1 MNNPWSNRRPSV
13 RPPRATPPVH
23 SAGRGEG
30 GDGPVRGNDELR
42 LHGSRLRSVPRPQVY
57 GMAGLGRSGVD
68 GQGRAPGACTKDYY
82 FHSTMR
88 R

>member
-1 MNNPWSNRRPSV
+1 MQYRRENH
-13 RPPRATPPVH
+13 PRQVADVG
-23 SAGRGEG
+23 A
-30 GDGPVRGNDELR
+30 LL